1 MRADLPGSHH
11 TCRAPGRR
19 SLSAACHRSGSR
31 RWWAWAP
38 GPPLAGLGPSQQ
50 EAPPRRARYRAWRGF
65 APRGPAAR
73 RGPDR
78 GSRAT
83 GRPRSPAWHPPEQ
96 PSPERPGPRTGP
108 MAAREPAFLP
118 SHRRGPRMTR
128 RRARDAARRE
138 QPPAWEGDPRKAR
151 AARDAAWR
159 EQPPAWDGER
169 RKARAARD
177 AARREQPPAWEG
189 DRRKARA
196 ARDAAR
202 RPSAAGRPWAEASRD
217 RRGRRKGRRE
227 LGCRARRLGRER
239 GGRAPRAAAWEP
251 ARQQR
256 ARPWERAGR
265 VAGAGSGDTARE
277 RPWR

>member
-11 TCRAPGRR
+11 TRRALGRR
-19 SLSAACHRSGSR
+19 RLSAICHRSGSR
-31 RWWAWAP
+31 RWSNWAP
-38 GPPLAGLGPSQQ
+38 RSPRAGLGPSQQ

-65 APRGPAAR
+65 APRRPAAR
-73 RGPDR
+73 RGPAR
-78 GSRAT
+78 ASRAT
-83 GRPRSPAWHPPEQ
+83 GRPRAPTRHPPEQ

-108 MAAREPAFLP
+108 VAAREPAFHR
-118 SHRRGPRMTR
+118 SRRRGPSLTR
-128 RRARDAARRE
+128 RL
-138 QPPAWEGDPRKAR
+138 
-151 AARDAAWR
+151 
-159 EQPPAWDGER
+159 
-169 RKARAARD
+169 ARD

-196 ARDAAR
+196 ARHEAPREQPSAWDGDRRKAQAVRDAAR
-202 RPSAAGRPWAEASRD
+202 RPRAVERPGAEA
-217 RRGRRKGRRE
+217 RRGRRKGRRG
-227 LGCRARRLGRER
+227 LGCRARRSGRAR

-256 ARPWERAGR
+256 ARPWDRAGR